1 MKLVLVLANSVEFD
15 EMPRHISWVFND
27 CQKLPVSKLINIEI
41 VVHCTYDVPKGACHG
56 SK

>member
-1 MKLVLVLANSVEFD
+1 MKLVLVLTNSVEFD